1 MKHLIVS
8 FLALSSLGAVRAD
21 EPKPAAP
28 APATP
33 APAAATPAPAAGAV
47 HKEVVGVIPAV
58 MQYDKK
64 EFTVKAGVPVE
75 VLFINKTCPLPHNFI
90 LLKPGTDQT
99 YGKAA
104 DDMILKDPVGA
115 LKAIYQPPST
125 DVLAKTSKLI
135 GAGQHEVIK
144 FTAPADPGDYPYL
157 CTYPGHRFLMKGV
170 MHVVK

>member
-1 MKHLIVS
+1 
-8 FLALSSLGAVRAD
+8 
-21 EPKPAAP
+21 
-28 APATP
+28 
-33 APAAATPAPAAGAV
+33 
-47 HKEVVGVIPAV
+47 
-58 MQYDKK
+58 MQYDRK

-90 LLKPGTDQT
+90 LLKPGTDQA

-144 FTAPADPGDYPYL
+144 FTAPADPGDYPYI

-170 MHVVK
+170 MHVREIAQPRGGRFPTVGPMNRGPWRRFPTVGPMNRPMDRE